1 MNIGVHMSFLSIVF
15 SRHMPRRGIAG
26 SYGNS
31 IFSFLR
37 NHHTVFH
44 RAVPVYIPAK
54 NVRGLVFSTPSPTF
68 TVGRFL
74 VMAILNGVR

>member
-37 NHHTVFH
+37 NHYTVFH

-54 NVRGLVFSTPSPTF
+54 NVRGLIFSTPSPTF
-68 TVGRFL
+68 IIGGFL